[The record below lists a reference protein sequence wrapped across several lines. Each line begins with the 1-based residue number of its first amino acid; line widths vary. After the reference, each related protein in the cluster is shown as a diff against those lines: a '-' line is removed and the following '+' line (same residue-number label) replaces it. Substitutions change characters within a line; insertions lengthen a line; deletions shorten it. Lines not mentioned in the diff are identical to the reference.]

1 MAENVISGVK
11 LYPTPTGS
19 KTPTILFEI
28 TYGPKGHFSQ
38 NVLHHIMG
46 WNDFLK
52 KHFCS
57 HGLLFSQDTY
67 LEKVGVW

>member
-11 LYPTPTGS
+11 LYPTPTSS

-38 NVLHHIMG
+38 NSLHHIMG
-46 WNDFLK
+46 CNDFLK
-52 KHFCS
+52 NILVPFV
-57 HGLLFSQDTY
+57 FTRY
-67 LEKVGVW
+67 IEKVGV